1 MVWLLHILFV
11 LEGIVIVL
19 EGTLT
24 SDPEADVNAI
34 MSQSQ
39 FSRVGINSILFSLF
53 LAPNFLS
60 VFFYQLAMVAIV
72 IFSAVMND
80 ATDKDT
86 VKENI
91 MIPRHVPQLVCFLLF
106 FLLQKRELKRFFDK
120 QVSDNG
126 WKKAEQGQKEL
137 THVLDSQSASILV
150 VDQAA
155 FESNSPTGQASSNS
169 IGSKPVFS
177 ACLYSNKRSESLLGL
192 AITQKD
198 PTYDA

>member
-1 MVWLLHILFV
+1 MCLNTTFSWIAARPEGKQDRDLFYRFRVDDIQDMYNYVCVIKVVQWVFSILVFIAPNGDEKLTVFLFSTLLIVMQVSCWVIGRKYKTALVWLLHILFV

-39 FSRVGINSILFSLF
+39 FSRVGVNSILFSLF

-91 MIPRHVPQLVCFLLF
+91 MFPRHIP
-106 FLLQKRELKRFFDK
+106 
-120 QVSDNG
+120 
-126 WKKAEQGQKEL
+126 
-137 THVLDSQSASILV
+137 
-150 VDQAA
+150 
-155 FESNSPTGQASSNS
+155 
-169 IGSKPVFS
+169 
-177 ACLYSNKRSESLLGL
+177 
-192 AITQKD
+192 
-198 PTYDA
+198 